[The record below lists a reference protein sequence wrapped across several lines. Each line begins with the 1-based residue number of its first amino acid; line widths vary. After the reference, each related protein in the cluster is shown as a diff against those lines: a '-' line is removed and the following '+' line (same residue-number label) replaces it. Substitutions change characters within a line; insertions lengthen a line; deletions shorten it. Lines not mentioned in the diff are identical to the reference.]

1 MSVDFLNG
9 GSLYIQK
16 SDGDSILLG
25 ENVYG
30 VTEVEM
36 SADEVAPIAYNL
48 NSSASL
54 SFEMKA
60 EDLDLLNSLCGNL
73 VPTGEFIL
81 QYEHPIMIQA
91 RWHKKARIR
100 KKWLK
105 RYGMKPDIVKVDV
118 YTNAINYNP
127 IDGSFDFE
135 EMKRK
140 YILRPDQRRGGIKIE
155 W

>member
-1 MSVDFLNG
+1 MPVDFLNG

-30 VTEVEM
+30 VAEVEM

-105 RYGMKPDIVKVDV
+105 RYGMKPDTVKVDV
-118 YTNAINYNP
+118 YANAINYNP

-140 YILRPDQRRGGIKIE
+140 YILRPDQKRRGIKIE